1 MIEDTTTTKQKFLVC
16 VSASPSSAKIIE
28 WTAKTAKV
36 FNAEWVALYIETPD
50 TLRLGNSANEL
61 LKKNVAL
68 AKSLGGV
75 FVQIEGYQIA
85 QSVVEYAKQADITN
99 IVIGKS
105 RNKRTLKTYFEKSL
119 EDKIIALLDNIEVH
133 IIPDTAEKRS
143 FREPKLKGKFR
154 FQDIFKSVLFLIL
167 ATGVCFLLKALRLDE
182 VNFILVYVLTM
193 ILTSVFTNGY
203 IYGIG
208 VAIVGVF
215 VFDFLFVEPCYD
227 FHPIDIDYLFRMFAI
242 LAVSVII
249 GMITTRMKT
258 RSSHAIRRE
267 KHLGNL
273 HVLSQKIIKV
283 KDLDEILKMLVE
295 YFKESLKLSVC
306 IHNQESEN
314 TVIKQVFS
322 SGQAAGKLTENH
334 PELQSYYAPLR
345 SNDKVFFVAEIDCT
359 NVVDLD
365 EEEHTFIKMAL
376 AQFALAIE
384 KQMLSDSQKQ
394 VLVSME
400 KEKTRSNLLR
410 SVSHDLRTPLT
421 TIYGSATTIAN
432 EDLDKATTK
441 TLADSICEDSDWLIR
456 MVENLLLV
464 TKISGDGASL
474 KKQAEAAEEIIAEA
488 VARVKA
494 HFDICN
500 IKTSIPDELLL
511 VPMDGMLIEQV
522 LINLLDNSVKYS
534 GDRTVEIALY
544 RQGDSAVIQVS
555 DDGKGITEKEILA
568 IEKGETE
575 GTEKI
580 SDGKKGMGIGLSLCH
595 TIIKAHGGSISAQNK
610 ASGGAVF
617 TIILP
622 MEENANE

>member
-36 FNAEWVALYIETPD
+36 FNAQWVALYIETPD
-50 TLRLGNSANEL
+50 ALRLGNSANEL
-61 LKKNVAL
+61 LKKNIAL
-68 AKSLGGV
+68 AKSLGGE

-105 RNKRTLKTYFEKSL
+105 RNKRTLKTYFEKSV

-143 FREPKLKGKFR
+143 FQEPKKRNEFSPYDILKSL
-154 FQDIFKSVLFLIL
+154 IFLLL
-167 ATGVCFLLKALRLDE
+167 ATGVCFLLQAFKLDE
-182 VNFILVYVLTM
+182 VNFILVYGLTV
-193 ILTSVFTNGY
+193 ILTSIFTQSY
-203 IYGIG
+203 LY
-208 VAIVGVF
+208 GVF
-215 VFDFLFVEPCYD
+215 SAIAGVLLVEFLFVEPYYG
-227 FHPIDIDYLFRMFAI
+227 FHPIDTEYLFRLLTM
-242 LAVSVII
+242 LTVSII
-249 GMITTRMKT
+249 MGTVTAKMKN
-258 RSSHAIRRE
+258 RSARAIRRE
-267 KHLGNL
+267 KYLENL
-273 HVLSQKIIKV
+273 HALSQKIIKV
-283 KDLDEILKMLVE
+283 RGLDNIIKTLVE
-295 YFKESLKLSVC
+295 YFAESLKLNAC
-306 IHNQESEN
+306 IHSQESEN
-314 TVIKQVFS
+314 TIVAQVFS
-322 SGQAAGKLTENH
+322 NGQTAGKFTKNH
-334 PELQSYYAPLR
+334 SELQSYYVPLH
-345 SNDKVFFVAEIDCT
+345 SNDKVFFVVEIDCM
-359 NVVDLD
+359 NVSDLD
-365 EEEHTFIKMAL
+365 EEERTFIKMAL

-421 TIYGSATTIAN
+421 AIFGSATTIAN

-441 TLADSICEDSDWLIR
+441 TLADSICEDSGWLIR

-464 TKISGDGASL
+464 TKISGDGVSL

-494 HFDICN
+494 RFEGCN

-534 GDRTVEIALY
+534 GDKTVEISLC
-544 RQGDSAVIQVS
+544 RQDDNAVIKVS
-555 DDGKGITEKEILA
+555 DNGKGITEKEILA

-575 GTEKI
+575 GAEKI

-595 TIIKAHGGSISAQNK
+595 TIIKAHAGSISAQNK
-610 ASGGAVF
+610 ASGGAEF
-617 TIILP
+617 TITLP